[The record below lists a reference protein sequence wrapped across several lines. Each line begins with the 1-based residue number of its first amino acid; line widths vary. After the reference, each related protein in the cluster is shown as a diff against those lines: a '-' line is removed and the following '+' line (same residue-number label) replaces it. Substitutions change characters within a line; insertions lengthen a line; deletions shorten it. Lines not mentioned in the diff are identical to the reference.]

1 VVIMVSIST
10 ESLANMANA
19 LFVSALQP
27 SDHPAAAQV
36 EDAIVTSL
44 RAYCEDGCTA
54 RMAAEYGE
62 HPEEAASRMRW
73 ALSLV
78 AA

>member
-1 VVIMVSIST
+1 MTMATIKELS
-10 ESLANMANA
+10 SLAEA
-19 LFVSALQP
+19 LFVSTLQP
-27 SDHPAAAQV
+27 SEQPAEQQIR
-36 EDAIVTSL
+36 EAIVTSL
-44 RAYCEDGCTA
+44 RTYHGASGCA
-54 RMAAEYGE
+54 AKMAVEYGE

>member
-1 VVIMVSIST
+1 MVSIST
-10 ESLANMANA
+10 ENLASMANA
-19 LFVSALQP
+19 LFVSSLQP

-44 RAYCEDGCTA
+44 RTYREAGCAA

-73 ALSLV
+73 ALSIV

>member
-1 VVIMVSIST
+1 MTKAAST
-10 ESLANMANA
+10 ENIASFANA
-19 LFVSALQP
+19 LFVSTLQP
-27 SDHPAAAQV
+27 SDQPADEQV
-36 EDAIVTSL
+36 EAAIVTSL
-44 RAYCEDGCTA
+44 RTYHTAGCAA

>member
-1 VVIMVSIST
+1 MIMMETST
-10 ESLANMANA
+10 ENLASMANA
-19 LFVSALQP
+19 LFVSTLQP
-27 SDHPAAAQV
+27 SEHPAAAQV

-44 RAYCEDGCTA
+44 RVYHEAGCAA